1 MKNNG
6 MIKSMHSKKLW
17 SKITASVAVV
27 GIAIGSIFA
36 FTGCQNTNT
45 PTPSIDPGTKPV
57 QPVVPDPGDIDKP
70 IESISFE
77 DFLAEHKDKALDFV
91 HEFVSPRVRDGR
103 TVKNESISISANEDD
118 ELSNVDFLCTYS
130 FSGQNRVMEYASVKF
145 NDPIDLDKIVDG
157 TVSQADVSLEIQ
169 ADTLLT
175 WNAQSMHDSQDVA
188 KAIYKVAS
196 LSDYSEA
203 KIYEEVESG
212 SATLRSFNFV
222 ELDGNDVN
230 VRNVTVTNV
239 DDSTL
244 LTDLGNR
251 IKAKDKGIVTT
262 YTMGGETIQTQNY
275 VLEDTGS
282 TIDPT
287 KPGQEINS
295 IDDLVKNYSS
305 ELASALENNF
315 LDKIGKTLYGRT
327 LFDSNKLLST
337 SWDIGTNDTISE
349 IKLIS
354 TYKTSST
361 SNTITVGTIKLAT
374 PIIVKDINKDN
385 MNTIW
390 ASNVNSS
397 TYSGDYSFN
406 YQVAEQGTRDAL
418 VDAIFEANGI
428 AKTEGATRLFVD
440 GGSRVDDELKGSAHE
455 FKVAEITDNGIQEF
469 TILVKEANNDT
480 GYINNLKNSS
490 NYRIYSEKSCS
501 YSSNQVS
508 NNATNARSWGPAY
521 YLFSEKGQANA

>member
-6 MIKSMHSKKLW
+6 MIKSTHAKKLW

-36 FTGCQNTNT
+36 FAGCQNTNT

-91 HEFVSPRVRDGR
+91 HEFVSPIVRDGR

-118 ELSNVDFLCTYS
+118 KLSNVDLLCTYS

-157 TVSQADVSLEIQ
+157 TVSQADVSLDVD
-169 ADTLLT
+169 ANTLLT
-175 WNAQSMHDSQDVA
+175 WNAQNMHDSQDVA

-212 SATLRSFNFV
+212 SVTLRSFNFV

-239 DDSTL
+239 DESAL

-262 YTMGGETIQTQNY
+262 YTMGGETIQTENY

-305 ELASALENNF
+305 ELASALESNF
-315 LDKIGKTLYGRT
+315 MDALNEKIFYNAKS
-327 LFDSNKLLST
+327 FISK
-337 SWDIGTNDTISE
+337 SWDIGTSDTISE
-349 IKLIS
+349 IKLIAN
-354 TYKTSST
+354 YE
-361 SNTITVGTIKLAT
+361 GTAGDNVIAVASIKLKT
-374 PIIVKDINKDN
+374 PINVKDITTENI
-385 MNTIW
+385 NTIW
-390 ASNVNSS
+390 ANSVSSS
-397 TYSGDYSFN
+397 TYNRDYLFI
-406 YQVAEQGTRDAL
+406 YDLAEQGTRDAL

-428 AKTEGATRLFVD
+428 AKTEGATRLFVEGAQSLD
-440 GGSRVDDELKGSAHE
+440 TTMGETINQ
-455 FKVAEITDNGIQEF
+455 FKVAEISENGIIEF
-469 TILVKEANNDT
+469 TINIKTSSTDAGLID
-480 GYINNLKNSS
+480 NLKNSK
-490 NYRIYSEKSCS
+490 NFRIHSEQSCD